1 MIDFLSSIK
10 YDDYGI
16 MFWRYNELAK
26 MGRPKAKHPKEN
38 KVAIRLSD
46 DEYSKLKEY
55 ADKHNKTMTQVV
67 RKGVENIIS

>member
-1 MIDFLSSIK
+1 M
-10 YDDYGI
+10 
-16 MFWRYNELAK
+16 AK